1 MLIDLSTPR
10 PNSTVPDAGAERT
23 SAAYPHAVRPR
34 VLHIGKYYPPYKGGM
49 ESHLEVVCS
58 QLKDKVDLKVLV
70 SNTDRNTVRELVDG
84 VEVTRVG
91 KLFDIST
98 APVCPKLVR

>member
-1 MLIDLSTPR
+1 
-10 PNSTVPDAGAERT
+10 
-23 SAAYPHAVRPR
+23 
-34 VLHIGKYYPPYKGGM
+34 
-49 ESHLEVVCS
+49 VVCS

-70 SNTDRNTVRELVDG
+70 SSTNRNTTRELLDG

-98 APVCPKLVR
+98 APVCPKLVMEIRRAKAEIVHIHWPNPMAVLAYLMSNHQSQLVVSYHSDIVRQRKMAV